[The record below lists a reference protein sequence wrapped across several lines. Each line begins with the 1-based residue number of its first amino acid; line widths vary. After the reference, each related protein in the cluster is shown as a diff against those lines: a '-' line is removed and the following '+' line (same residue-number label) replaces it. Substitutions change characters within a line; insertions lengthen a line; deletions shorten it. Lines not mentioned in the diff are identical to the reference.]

1 MNILLEYICD
11 FFDRFLRLLE
21 RPLLALQKVIGI
33 HRMAYFF
40 LAPNMIL
47 FALFVFLPVGLAIAY
62 AFTGGTEMLIWNRPF
77 VGLENFRRLLSCSSY
92 MDPATCEYDIFWTAI
107 HNTGWYTAL
116 NVIGTLLI
124 SLATALVLNRLTRGK
139 AFFRAVFFYPVL
151 LSPVVIG
158 LVWKWFLARNGLL
171 NLFVENFGGERII
184 FMLDVFWSR
193 FWVVYISIWFQM
205 GFYTLIILAGL
216 QAIPNDIYEAAQVD
230 GTSRWRQFRKLTLPL
245 LIPNLLVV
253 TVLLL
258 IRSVQ
263 VFDEAWVLTDGGG
276 PGTANTFIV
285 QFIYQT
291 AFNSE
296 VRLYGL
302 ASAAS
307 VLMGLVLLVLTLVQ
321 VWMSKKAEH

>member
-1 MNILLEYICD
+1 MNSMVTRLTD
-11 FFDRFLRLLE
+11 FLDWMLRSVE
-21 RPLLALQKVIGI
+21 KPALALQRKIGI
-33 HRMAYFF
+33 HRMAYVF

-47 FALFVFLPVGLAIAY
+47 FGLFVFLPVALAVAY

-77 VGLENFRRLLSCSSY
+77 VGFENFSDLLSCESY
-92 MDPATCEYDIFWTAI
+92 MDPATCEYDLFWTAI
-107 HNTGWYTAL
+107 HNTSWYAIL
-116 NVIGTLLI
+116 NSVGTLLF
-124 SLATALVLNRLTRGK
+124 SLITALVLNRLTRGK

-151 LSPVVIG
+151 LSPVVVG

-171 NLFVENFGGERII
+171 NVFVENFGGERII

-205 GFYTLIILAGL
+205 GFFTLIILAGL
-216 QAIPNDIYEAAQVD
+216 QAIPTDIYEAAQVD
-230 GTSRWRQFRKLTLPL
+230 GTSRWRQFYRLTLPL

-291 AFNSE
+291 AFSAE

-307 VLMGLVLLVLTLVQ
+307 VLMGLVLLVLTLGQ
-321 VWMSKKAEH
+321 VWLSKKAEY